1 LSLVCPSLIIDKL
14 SILRKINNSGERA
27 MPDEMW
33 VVQDKETGK
42 VLGVFTTRDLAIKAG
57 SIVMSEASGANGVEM
72 HAFKVDAL
80 AN

>member
-1 LSLVCPSLIIDKL
+1 
-14 SILRKINNSGERA
+14 